1 MPASGAAH
9 LAAGRLTVEAASDA
23 GAGDN
28 SALVARLAAG
38 DESALREIYRRHH
51 DEVRAFAV
59 RLVND
64 QAAAED
70 LLHEVFVRLPRA
82 IRRFRGEA
90 PFRQFLIAM
99 AVNHARH
106 HVRAAARRRRAQRSL
121 ACEPV
126 PPAITPDRLLEQQR
140 LRQAL
145 VAALDRLPLDQRVA
159 FVLCEIEERSS
170 IEAARIV
177 GTSDGNVRARLFHAR
192 RRLRELLAAWAGEQ
206 VGS

>member
-1 MPASGAAH
+1 MPASRAANLAERL
-9 LAAGRLTVEAASDA
+9 LAAAAADDGDRDDA
-23 GAGDN
+23 TSLA
-28 SALVARLAAG
+28 ARLAAG

-51 DEVRAFAV
+51 GEVRAFAV

-64 QAAAED
+64 EAAAED

-90 PFRQFLIAM
+90 PLRQFLIAM

-126 PPAITPDRLLEQQR
+126 SPALMPDRLLEQRQ
-140 LRQAL
+140 LRRAL

-177 GTSDGNVRARLFHAR
+177 GTSDGNVRVRLFHAR
-192 RRLRELLAAWAGEQ
+192 RRLRELLAAWAGEE